1 MENLAPAL
9 KSLIEKLGSLNLTL
23 SSIESLTGGLFASSV
38 TLIPGVSSVF
48 KGAVVTYQT
57 SIKEDVVH
65 IDKKIVKE
73 YGVVSSQTAEEMARH
88 GRELF
93 SSDVCIS
100 FTGNAGPSAM
110 EDKPAGL
117 VYIGVAMGGSV
128 YIIER
133 HFTGDRNS
141 IRQSCV
147 EEGAR
152 FALEAI
158 EEELTPDPVF

>member
-1 MENLAPAL
+1 MEDFAPTL
-9 KSLIEKLGSLNLTL
+9 KSLIEKLDSLGLTL

-38 TLIPGVSSVF
+38 TSIPGVSSVF

-65 IDKKIVKE
+65 VDKKTIKK
-73 YGVVSSQTAEEMARH
+73 YGVVSYQVAGEMARH
-88 GRELF
+88 GRELL

-110 EDKPAGL
+110 EDKPVGL
-117 VYIGVAMGGSV
+117 VYIGVAIGSSF
-128 YIIER
+128 YAIER
-133 HFTGDRNS
+133 RFAGDRNS
-141 IRQSCV
+141 IRQACV

-158 EEELTPDPVF
+158 EEEFTPDPVF

>member
-1 MENLAPAL
+1 MEDFAPTL
-9 KSLIEKLGSLNLTL
+9 KCLIEKLDSLGLTL

-38 TLIPGVSSVF
+38 TSIPGVSSVF

-57 SIKEDVVH
+57 SIKEEVVH
-65 IDKKIVKE
+65 VDKKTVKK
-73 YGVVSSQTAEEMARH
+73 YGVVSYQVTEEMARH
-88 GRELF
+88 GQELL

-110 EDKPAGL
+110 EGKPVGL
-117 VYIGVAMGGSV
+117 VYIGVAIGSSF
-128 YIIER
+128 YAIER

-141 IRQSCV
+141 IRQACV

-152 FALEAI
+152 FVLEVI
-158 EEELTPDPVF
+158 EEEFTPDPVF

>member
-1 MENLAPAL
+1 MEDFAPTL
-9 KSLIEKLGSLNLTL
+9 RSLVEKLDSLDLTL

-38 TLIPGVSSVF
+38 TSIPGVSSVF
-48 KGAVVTYQT
+48 KGTVVTYQT

-65 IDKKIVKE
+65 VDKKIVKE

-88 GRELF
+88 GRELL
-93 SSDVCIS
+93 SSDVCVS

-110 EDKPAGL
+110 ESKPVGL
-117 VYIGVAMGGSV
+117 VYIGVAIGSSV
-128 YIIER
+128 YTIER

-152 FALEAI
+152 FVLEVI

>member
-1 MENLAPAL
+1 MEDFAPTL
-9 KSLIEKLGSLNLTL
+9 RSLVEKLDSLDLTL

-38 TLIPGVSSVF
+38 TSIPGVSSVF
-48 KGAVVTYQT
+48 KGTVVTYQT

-65 IDKKIVKE
+65 VDKKIVKE

-88 GRELF
+88 GQELL
-93 SSDVCIS
+93 SSDVCVS

-110 EDKPAGL
+110 EGKPVGL
-117 VYIGVAMGGSV
+117 VYIGVAIGNSV
-128 YIIER
+128 YTIER

-152 FALEAI
+152 FVLEVI
-158 EEELTPDPVF
+158 EEELTPVPVL